1 MMELLDS
8 PLLLLA
14 VALGLRLLPLRA
26 DADERW
32 RTAVELALALGV
44 GLLAV
49 VIKAWWLAPHAM
61 TDGTDTSD
69 LPDICITVEAL
80 RTWNID
86 GVQRQPMAALLPTLL
101 SYPLGLFDG
110 VAAGALASAA
120 ALGAAMYLWARVL
133 YSRAAGVAAAM
144 FSCAFSCYV
153 VMPRYMTFY
162 PECIAAYA
170 LCAAA
175 TAAALRWRTLTC
187 LGLAGAGVGLS
198 LSVDHTGLLYALVPL
213 GVAAAVAI
221 WGASARR
228 RIPLRLAVLLAP
240 VLLSWGAARIITPVN
255 MPTLEDKAM
264 VFTADNVGHQILQPT
279 AGVNGRGDNDLLT
292 TLRRWAYPRVVTGH
306 PEMTRLGY
314 NWGRGGP
321 LAMTRA
327 LATLA
332 LLTLEEPTAEVLAIK
347 EQRWSLKMMR
357 EAQVLPWI
365 PLALAALLVAGAALR
380 RRRWELIGLV
390 VMMVPFAVLLRTVS
404 NTQVFPKYLM
414 APMLPV
420 PVLLGVAWAFL
431 AHRPARE
438 GRASRWAPL
447 VTPAL
452 ALAIIGLM
460 VTGVVPGWFAPDASR
475 RERTPNDAGFYKV
488 SARNPTYTT
497 NPRLQACYRLFKQD
511 RQRGVPAR
519 SRLYPRGW
527 FEERWEQLRGAGT
540 LPRRPPPGPPPVVP
554 KPPPV
559 RPAPPPTGPG
569 SR

>member
-264 VFTADNVGHQILQPT
+264 VFTADNVEI
-279 AGVNGRGDNDLLT
+279 
-292 TLRRWAYPRVVTGH
+292 
-306 PEMTRLGY
+306 
-314 NWGRGGP
+314 
-321 LAMTRA
+321 
-327 LATLA
+327 
-332 LLTLEEPTAEVLAIK
+332 
-347 EQRWSLKMMR
+347 
-357 EAQVLPWI
+357 
-365 PLALAALLVAGAALR
+365 
-380 RRRWELIGLV
+380 
-390 VMMVPFAVLLRTVS
+390 
-404 NTQVFPKYLM
+404 
-414 APMLPV
+414 
-420 PVLLGVAWAFL
+420 
-431 AHRPARE
+431 
-438 GRASRWAPL
+438 GRAH
-447 VTPAL
+447 
-452 ALAIIGLM
+452 
-460 VTGVVPGWFAPDASR
+460 D
-475 RERTPNDAGFYKV
+475 
-488 SARNPTYTT
+488 
-497 NPRLQACYRLFKQD
+497 
-511 RQRGVPAR
+511 
-519 SRLYPRGW
+519 
-527 FEERWEQLRGAGT
+527 
-540 LPRRPPPGPPPVVP
+540 
-554 KPPPV
+554 
-559 RPAPPPTGPG
+559 
-569 SR
+569 